1 MNERNKIYFASD
13 FHLGAP
19 NNKDSLI
26 REKKICR
33 WLESIQDIAL
43 EIYLVG
49 DIFDFWFEYKHVIPK
64 GFERFKGTLASLT
77 DQGVKIHFFPGN
89 HDLWTFGYLEN
100 ELGLIVHKEPLI
112 TTINNKTFY
121 ITHGD
126 GLGAGDKRYKL
137 LKSIFSSP
145 LCQWLFSILNP
156 NVGIALAKAWSKK
169 SQKQGGQF
177 NADKLRNNLISY
189 CNQILT
195 NTDIDYFVFGH
206 IHKPIEIEL
215 NSNAKYINLGD
226 WIHHFSYLEFHKNN
240 LLLKYF

>member
-1 MNERNKIYFASD
+1 MQERDKIYFASD
-13 FHLGAP
+13 FHLGSP
-19 NNKDSLI
+19 NIQDSMV

-33 WLESIQDIAL
+33 WLESIQAQAK

-64 GFERFKGTLASLT
+64 GFERFKGTLANLT

-126 GLGAGDKRYKL
+126 GIGAGDIRYKFASFSD
-137 LKSIFSSP
+137 KSIIYTTVHIVCFRGCKLSHDS
-145 LCQWLFSILNP
+145 CFFTDSKRVTKSYDELF
-156 NVGIALAKAWSKK
+156 ALRVINQP
-169 SQKQGGQF
+169 SQ
-177 NADKLRNNLISY
+177 
-189 CNQILT
+189 
-195 NTDIDYFVFGH
+195 
-206 IHKPIEIEL
+206 
-215 NSNAKYINLGD
+215 IN
-226 WIHHFSYLEFHKNN
+226 IKF
-240 LLLKYF
+240 